1 VLTDM
6 LGVNTKMEELVLSRV
21 DGTSSAFE
29 ELGQVMCNTPVCVHC
44 VLEFAKSVTCTG
56 LTLA

>member
-29 ELGQVMCNTPVCVHC
+29 ELGQVMCNTPV
-44 VLEFAKSVTCTG
+44 
-56 LTLA
+56 